1 MKKIINISG
10 MSCEN
15 CSAHVKKSLEDLNN
29 VNDVKVSLFKK
40 RVIVD
45 GQDLEEKN
53 LIEAIEKAGYKVDSI
68 EDKED

>member
-1 MKKIINISG
+1 MKKIVNISG

-15 CSAHVKKSLEDLNN
+15 CSAHVKESLEDLNN
-29 VNDVKVSLFKK
+29 VKDVKVSLFKK
-40 RVIVD
+40 RAIVD